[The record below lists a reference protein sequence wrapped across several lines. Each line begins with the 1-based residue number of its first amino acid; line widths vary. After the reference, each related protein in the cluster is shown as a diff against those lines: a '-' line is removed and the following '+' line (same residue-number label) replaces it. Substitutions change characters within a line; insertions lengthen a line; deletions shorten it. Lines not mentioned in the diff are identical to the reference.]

1 MSTSFV
7 VIRLGVSN
15 RAEKDLVHVSTG
27 LLGERGE
34 KGWCDLVCVCWCV
47 WYPVSYSVYEG
58 TLVTN

>member
-15 RAEKDLVHVSTG
+15 RDEKNPVHVSTG

-34 KGWCDLVCVCWCV
+34 KGRCDLVYVCSGV
-47 WYPVSYSVYEG
+47 WYPVSHSVYEG